1 MSNFGIYSITNKI
14 NGKMYI
20 GQTINDFEKRWG
32 EHKRELRKN
41 IHCNDKLQRAWN
53 KYGEESFEFEV
64 VHICDELDNLNR
76 LEVYYIYKYNSFNDG
91 YNLTVG
97 GDGVEGCNEE
107 ERLKNLQL
115 ITQRIL
121 DKRGISIKQI
131 ENAKILLSKID
142 KEYSTFKAAE
152 LVSRKTCIDIETV
165 LRIYYLNSYR
175 NIKSELN
182 NIIKEK
188 LKYIA
193 GTDEVIDLFN
203 NTDMTLGDI
212 CKKTN
217 LTMGQLVYRLKKNN
231 ISYSEVNK
239 KRQREKIKRKKEK
252 IKSQVIELYNS
263 GERKLS
269 VFKNKLH
276 LTDSTIHKILDE
288 NGTSIRKTQTGNNRE
303 KNTDIKGIN
312 WDINSKRWLIKHYF
326 NKKQY
331 VIATEKNLDDAI
343 KIKEECNLANSLEEL
358 INIKNKY
365 KKECIPKKKIKI
377 IKDGVVLGEVL
388 GIYNASKKLGIPQKC
403 ISKCVNGKQKTTH
416 GYSFE
421 CC

>member
-20 GQTINDFEKRWG
+20 GQTTNDFEKRWK

-41 IHCNDKLQRAWN
+41 MHHNDKLQKAWN
-53 KYGEESFEFEV
+53 KYGEESFEFKTI
-64 VHICDELDNLNR
+64 HICDELDNLNR
-76 LEVYYIYKYNSFNDG
+76 LEVYYIYKYNSFDDG

-97 GDGVEGCNEE
+97 GDGIEGCNEE

-115 ITQRIL
+115 RTQRFL
-121 DKRGISIKQI
+121 DKKGISIKQI
-131 ENAKILLSKID
+131 ENAKILLSEID

-152 LVSRKTCIDIETV
+152 LVSKKTCIDIETV
-165 LRIYYLNSYR
+165 LRIYHLISYR
-175 NIKSELN
+175 HIKSELN

-188 LKYIA
+188 LKYIV

-203 NTDMTLGDI
+203 NTDMTLDDI
-212 CKKTN
+212 CKKAN
-217 LTMGQLVYRLKKNN
+217 LTRGQLVYRLKKNK
-231 ISYSEVNK
+231 IPYSEVDK
-239 KRQREKIKRKKEK
+239 KRKREK

-269 VFKNKLH
+269 VFKDKLH
-276 LTDSTIHKILDE
+276 LTDLTIHKILDE
-288 NGTSIRKTQTGNNRE
+288 NGTSIRKNKTKTRINRE
-303 KNTDIKGIN
+303 KNIDIKGIN
-312 WDINSKRWLIKHYF
+312 WDINSKRWLIKHTF

-331 VIATEKNLDDAI
+331 IIATEKKIDNAI

-365 KKECIPKKKIKI
+365 KKEITPMKKIKI
-377 IKDGVVLGEVL
+377 IKDGVVLEEIL
-388 GIYNASKKLGIPQKC
+388 GINNASKKLGISQKS
-403 ISKCVNGKQKTTH
+403 ISRCLNGKQKTTH

>member
-20 GQTINDFEKRWG
+20 GQTTNDFEKRWG

-41 IHCNDKLQRAWN
+41 IHYNDKLQRAWN

-131 ENAKILLSKID
+131 ENAKILLSEID

-152 LVSRKTCIDIETV
+152 LVSKKTCIDIETV
-165 LRIYYLNSYR
+165 LRIYRLNSYR

-193 GTDEVIDLFN
+193 GTDEAIDLFN

-239 KRQREKIKRKKEK
+239 KREREKIKRKKEK

-288 NGTSIRKTQTGNNRE
+288 NGTSIRKTKTGNNRE

-365 KKECIPKKKIKI
+365 KKEPIPMKKIKI

-388 GIYNASKKLGIPQKC
+388 GINNVSKKLGIPQKS
-403 ISKCVNGKQKTTH
+403 ISKCINGKQKTTH